1 MPQGNEQVTYFGMGP
16 NENYID
22 LCRSSYMGLF
32 HTTVNDLY
40 EPYIKPQE
48 CGNHTHVKWALIQN
62 QRGVGLIFKGDS
74 EFNFSALHYTAHD
87 LSDTPMAHLLNPRK
101 ETIVHIDYRQTG
113 IGSNSCGPRLAEQYA
128 FNEKEIHFAF
138 SMKPI
143 WTESIPADL
152 ERRFKPSL

>member
-1 MPQGNEQVTYFGMGP
+1 MTDRMK
-16 NENYID
+16 
-22 LCRSSYMGLF
+22 
-32 HTTVNDLY
+32 
-40 EPYIKPQE
+40 PYHLTDKKSQMVRFLHLQRKI
-48 CGNHTHVKWALIQN
+48 VLQN

-87 LSDTPMAHLLNPRK
+87 LSDTPMAHLLKPRK

-113 IGSNSCGPRLAEQYA
+113 IGSNSCGPRLAEKYA

-143 WTESIPADL
+143 WTESIPANL